1 MPFVFADKIILR
13 HWRKLAREAPSIK
26 KGNALKSVPFAFNT
40 VNPENL
46 FPGGLQQF
54 CYRFVQVPAHG
65 IFIGAFFIFALAVFH
80 GAAAD
85 YQAVRQAD

>member
-46 FPGGLQQF
+46 FPDDLQQLGGG
-54 CYRFVQVPAHG
+54 FVQIPADG
-65 IFIGAFFIFALAVFH
+65 VFISTLFIFALAVFY

-85 YQAVRQAD
+85 HQAVRQAD